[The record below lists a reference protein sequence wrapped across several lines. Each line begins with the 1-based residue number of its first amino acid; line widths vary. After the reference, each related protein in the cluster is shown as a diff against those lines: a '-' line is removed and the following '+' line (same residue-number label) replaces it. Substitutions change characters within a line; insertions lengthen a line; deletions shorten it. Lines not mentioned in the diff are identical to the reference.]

1 MARRKD
7 SVNKFAQIFIK
18 TIGYERSIFL
28 IKEFA
33 GKQIRI
39 TADYNLNSKLSK
51 ALDNV
56 YLSKILFEKF
66 GDVRVSVPTLESI
79 QEWKRDNLSFSE
91 EDAADLL
98 TYKRELNAD

>member
-7 SVNKFAQIFIK
+7 SVNKFAEIFIK
-18 TIGYERSIFL
+18 TVGYERSIFL
-28 IKEFA
+28 IKEFG

-51 ALDNV
+51 ALGNV

-66 GDVRVSVPTLESI
+66 GDIRVSVPTLQSI
-79 QEWKRDNLSFSE
+79 QEWKRNNLSFSE

-98 TYKRELNAD
+98 TYNRQSNAD